1 MGVACG
7 VPNWIGCDRIG
18 LTIWLRRPALAITAN
33 IDGRSFQLNNPIW
46 SGPEQ
51 RGLRT
56 RFAGFLRP
64 AGITTTMGVTAQPG
78 AHWAGANAPDP
89 FVNLLITE
97 PDQRTIQSTVNVPL
111 MAGWG

>member
-1 MGVACG
+1 
-7 VPNWIGCDRIG
+7 
-18 LTIWLRRPALAITAN
+18 
-33 IDGRSFQLNNPIW
+33 
-46 SGPEQ
+46 
-51 RGLRT
+51 
-56 RFAGFLRP
+56 
-64 AGITTTMGVTAQPG
+64 MGVTAQPG